1 VVFVNPENRSLVSG
15 LLRSAGKFPARP
27 ALVVEKRSYTYEEL
41 LGIASSYAAALDGRA
56 ISGEP
61 PLTAVFAMRSLPGYA
76 GIIAALLRGHGYVP
90 LNRSYPANRTEFMI
104 RKSGCRALIVDEESS
119 RLLDEVLARIEYPL
133 VILLPELE
141 DSAPLKA
148 RFPRHIILGMKD
160 LAPGAAYQPKIPSPD
175 SIAYIIFTSGS
186 TGTPKGV
193 MTSNANICCYSEYAA
208 GRGNVT
214 ELDRFS
220 QSCATT
226 FDGSVFDLFTAW
238 LRGACVCS
246 PSQKELLNPGAFIKK
261 HEITVWFSVPSLAV
275 FMKRFGSLKKGN
287 FPSLRWSTFG
297 GEALSQDIVTA
308 WREAAPNSEIDNGY
322 GPTETTCMS
331 VYYRWDPARSPSEVH
346 MGIVPIGYPNPGMS
360 VLVCDE
366 NLREVAPGEKGEL
379 LMAGPQISLGYLNDP
394 EKTKKA
400 YIVPPGRNEIYY
412 RTGDLVERPRGNGP
426 ILYFGRIDFQIKV
439 LGHRVELGEIEAAI
453 REETGIHGVV
463 ALGWP
468 LTQNGA
474 QGVEAFIEAESID
487 IAGLRRRLSERLPE
501 FMVPRKFHMIRRIPL
516 NDNGKFDRLALQR
529 MLEAVV

>member
-1 VVFVNPENRSLVSG
+1 MKPENRSLISG
-15 LLRSAGKFPARP
+15 ILGSAGKFPERP
-27 ALVVEKRSYTYEEL
+27 ALVVEKRSYTYGEL
-41 LGIASSYAAALDGRA
+41 LRIASSYAAALDARA
-56 ISGEP
+56 ISAEP
-61 PLTAVFAMRSLPGYA
+61 LLTAVFAMRSLPAYA
-76 GIIAALLRGHGYVP
+76 GIVAALLRGHGYVP
-90 LNRSYPANRTEFMI
+90 LNRSYPVNRTEFMI

-119 RLLDEVLARIEYPL
+119 RLLDEVLARIDYPL

-141 DSAPLKA
+141 DSTSLKA
-148 RFPRHIILGMKD
+148 KFPRHIILGMKD
-160 LAPGAAYQPKIPSPD
+160 LAPGAAYTPKTPLPD
-175 SIAYIIFTSGS
+175 SIAYVIFTSGS

-193 MTSNANICCYSEYAA
+193 MTSNANIRSYGEYAA

-214 ELDRFS
+214 ERDRFS

-246 PSQKELLNPGAFIKK
+246 PSQKELLNPGAFIKR

-275 FMKRFGSLKKGN
+275 FMKRLGSLKKGN

-297 GEALSQDIVTA
+297 GEALSQDIVA
-308 WREAAPNSEIDNGY
+308 VWREAAPNSEIDNGY

-331 VYYRWDPARSPSEVH
+331 VYYRWDPVRSPSEVH
-346 MGIVPIGYPNPGMS
+346 KGIVPIGYPNPGMS

-379 LMAGPQISLGYLNDP
+379 LMAGPQISLGYLSDP
-394 EKTKKA
+394 ERTKKA
-400 YIVPPGRNEIYY
+400 YVVPPGRDEIYY
-412 RTGDLVERPRGNGP
+412 RTGDLVERPRGDGP

-468 LTQNGA
+468 VTPNGA
-474 QGVEAFIEAESID
+474 QGVEAFIEAESCD
-487 IAGLRRRLSERLPE
+487 VAGLKKRLSERLPE
-501 FMVPRKFHMIRRIPL
+501 FMVPKKFHMIRRIPL
-516 NDNGKFDRLALQR
+516 NDNGKFDRFALQR
-529 MLEAVV
+529 ILEAVV